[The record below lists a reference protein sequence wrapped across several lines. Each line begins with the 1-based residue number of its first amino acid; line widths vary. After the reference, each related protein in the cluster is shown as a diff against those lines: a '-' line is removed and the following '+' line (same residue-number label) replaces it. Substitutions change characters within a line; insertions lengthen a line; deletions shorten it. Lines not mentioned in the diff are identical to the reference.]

1 MDTKSIG
8 AVRLTGMAAADP
20 GDAGGFQVQS
30 VADQVYEVLRE
41 RIASGEIERGSRMH
55 QEDLAKEFGVS
66 RTPVREALRRLAAE
80 GLVDLFANRG
90 ARVATATD
98 EQLRSSYETR
108 LVVEP
113 GAARIAAER
122 ALPGPIKLM
131 RAAIVDE
138 ERAGRS
144 PAKHFK
150 ANRAFHLALVKGTGN
165 PQLVQFMEHVWI
177 GRIGATLYED
187 RARPGGPERRPG
199 RPPVDRRRDRVR
211 RGRARGGAHTRPPR
225 ARDGAALRRVTRRCA
240 LSRAGCSPRRSAGS

>member
-1 MDTKSIG
+1 MYPINVVTSS
-8 AVRLTGMAAADP
+8 AQTSR
-20 GDAGGFQVQS
+20 FQVQS

-41 RIASGEIERGSRMH
+41 RIASGEIERGSRLH

-113 GAARIAAER
+113 GAARMAAER
-122 ALPGPIKLM
+122 GLGGPMELM
-131 RAAIVDE
+131 RAAIAEE

-150 ANRAFHLALVKGTGN
+150 ANRAFHLALVKATGN

-187 RARPGGPERRPG
+187 RIDSDGLIADHDAHRSIADAIESGDGERAEEL
-199 RPPVDRRRDRVR
+199 
-211 RGRARGGAHTRPPR
+211 ARGHLLR
-225 ARDGAALRRVTRRCA
+225 AMELLFSD
-240 LSRAGCSPRRSAGS
+240 

>member
-1 MDTKSIG
+1 
-8 AVRLTGMAAADP
+8 MAAADP

-122 ALPGPIKLM
+122 GAA
-131 RAAIVDE
+131 RA
-138 ERAGRS
+138 
-144 PAKHFK
+144 
-150 ANRAFHLALVKGTGN
+150 
-165 PQLVQFMEHVWI
+165 
-177 GRIGATLYED
+177 D
-187 RARPGGPERRPG
+187 RADAGGDRRRGARRPLARQALQGQPRLPPRPGQGDRQPAAGPVHGARLDRAHRRDAVRGSPRPGRPERRPRSRTARSPTRSSPARSSAPRSSPAATSSG
-199 RPPVDRRRDRVR
+199 RWSCSSS
-211 RGRARGGAHTRPPR
+211 T
-225 ARDGAALRRVTRRCA
+225 DGAVA
-240 LSRAGCSPRRSAGS
+240 LSRAGCVRSAICRVFSSE